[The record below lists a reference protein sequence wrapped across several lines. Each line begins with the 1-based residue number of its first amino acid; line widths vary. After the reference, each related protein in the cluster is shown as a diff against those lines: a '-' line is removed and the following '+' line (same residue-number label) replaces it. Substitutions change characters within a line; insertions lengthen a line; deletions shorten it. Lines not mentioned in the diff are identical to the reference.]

1 METINY
7 NENVRYGQNIEISI
21 NLYGGGNLNA
31 TAVHREAERT
41 TTVNLEYNAST
52 GERITEVT
60 DKSAPF
66 DDAFYSALD
75 SKMGKIAESVNVGN
89 DSDGEEA

>member
-7 NENVRYGQNIEISI
+7 NENVRYGQDIEISI

-41 TTVNLEYNAST
+41 TTVNLEYNSKT
-52 GERITEVT
+52 GARITEVT

-66 DDAFYSALD
+66 DEAFYSALD
-75 SKMGKIAESVNVGN
+75 AKMLKVAEALGIG
-89 DSDGEEA
+89 SDTDEEEA